1 MAKKIII
8 GVVVLLIVVAGG
20 AYYLYSNLGPILKAA
35 IEKYGSEATQTKVT
49 VDTVKLSLSDGQGS
63 ISGLVVGNPQG
74 FNGPKSIDLGS
85 ISLQVDTG
93 TVTQNPVVIKQVV
106 ILAPQVMY
114 ERSGSGGN
122 LEKIQANV
130 TQYAGADRAKSG
142 GESKPSSGSSGSSGS
157 SSSPS
162 GSSADKKAERKVI
175 IEDLQVR
182 DGKVAISATQL
193 PGRTLSANLP
203 AIQLR
208 DIGKD
213 KGGATPAEVAEKVLG
228 AITSEASK
236 VAVAD
241 LQKSLGNLGGAVQD
255 QMKNVSPGVQDQLK
269 GLLGK

>member
-63 ISGLVVGNPQG
+63 ISGLVVGNPSG

-93 TVTQNPVVIKQVV
+93 TVTQNPVVIKQIV
-106 ILAPQVMY
+106 IAAPQVMY

-122 LEKIQANV
+122 LEKIQSNV

-142 GESKPSSGSSGSSGS
+142 GDSKPSSTSSSSSS

-162 GSSADKKAERKVI
+162 SSTADKKAERKVI

-182 DGKVAISATQL
+182 DGKVSISATQL

-203 AIQLR
+203 AIHLQN
-208 DIGKD
+208 IGKD

-255 QMKNVSPGVQDQLK
+255 QLKNVSPGVQDQLK